1 MRLKQMQLDQFPFI
15 TLDKIRYRDTDRQG
29 HVNNAVFGTYF
40 ETGRVELLYNANN
53 GFLSLNCSFVVAK
66 VTLELIQEIH
76 WPGKV
81 DIGTGILRIG
91 NSSLVVGANLYQDGK
106 LVATSETI
114 VVQVNNET
122 HRSQVLLEAS
132 KERFHA
138 YLLVQSEGN

>member
-1 MRLKQMQLDQFPFI
+1 MRLKQMQLQQFPFI
-15 TLDKIRYRDTDRQG
+15 TFDKIRYRDTDRQG

-53 GFLSLNCSFVVAK
+53 GFLSPNCSFVVAK
-66 VTLELIQEIH
+66 VTLELLQEIH

-91 NSSLVVGANLYQDGK
+91 NSSLVVGANLYQGGI

-114 VVQVNNET
+114 VVQVNNESHT
-122 HRSQVLLEAS
+122 SQALLPLS
-132 KERFHA
+132 KERLEAF
-138 YLLVQSEGN
+138 LVVQE

>member
-1 MRLKQMQLDQFPFI
+1 
-15 TLDKIRYRDTDRQG
+15 
-29 HVNNAVFGTYF
+29 
-40 ETGRVELLYNANN
+40 
-53 GFLSLNCSFVVAK
+53 
-66 VTLELIQEIH
+66 

-114 VVQVNNET
+114 VVQVNNKT

-132 KERFHA
+132 KEHLHA
-138 YLLVQSEGN
+138 YLLVQDEN

>member
-15 TLDKIRYRDTDRQG
+15 TFDKIRYRDTDRQG

-66 VTLELIQEIH
+66 VTLELIQEIR

-122 HRSQVLLEAS
+122 HRSQVLLAAS
-132 KERFHA
+132 KERLHA
-138 YLLVQSEGN
+138 YLLVQSEEN